1 MTKTITA
8 LTVQT
13 RSTNRV
19 NVFLDGDYAFALDVM
34 AAARLHSGQTLTA
47 EEIASLIADEER
59 TNAYQQ
65 SLRHLGG
72 RPHSRAEIQ
81 RYLISK
87 RFSSEAIDSAI
98 ERLQND
104 GLVDDAEFA
113 RFWTE
118 NRVEFRPRSTRALRY
133 ELRQKGVA
141 GADIDAA
148 LVEVDD
154 EHSAWAAVQ
163 SKLALWQ
170 RLPAD
175 EFEKKLLGFLARRGF
190 DFDTARGVLRK
201 ARSDHADDV

>member
-8 LTVQT
+8 LTVQA
-13 RSTNRV
+13 RNTNRV

-34 AAARLHSGQTLTA
+34 AAARLHRGQTLTA
-47 EEIASLIADEER
+47 EEVAALVAEEEQ
-59 TNAYQQ
+59 TSAYHQA
-65 SLRHLGG
+65 LRHLGG

-81 RYLISK
+81 RHLISK

-98 ERLQND
+98 ERLQRD

-133 ELRQKGVA
+133 ELRQKGVD

-170 RLPAD
+170 KLPPE
-175 EFEKKLLGFLARRGF
+175 EFEKKLFGFLARRGF

-201 ARSDHADDV
+201 AKADLADDA